1 MADVAVVYDDV
12 DIDIDIDVDVD
23 VYGAPLEISNYFL
36 IFLIKQRT

>member
-12 DIDIDIDVDVD
+12 EIDIDVDVD
-23 VYGAPLEISNYFL
+23 VYGAPLEISNNFL

>member
-12 DIDIDIDVDVD
+12 DIDIDVDVD